1 MKLFWNSQ
9 NNNKSFWG
17 EYHYKNSKKWIFD
30 ILSEIKFS
38 EIRGLNEV
46 NDLEPL
52 IIIDSEVQ
60 KKKNF
65 YKDFFKKYK
74 NIYLIHLGDEGG
86 KVDKSFYL
94 NFKQVFRTFY
104 LNSFS
109 KIKNLTCIPIGY
121 KKGPITSNIEI
132 NDRKYHWNFLGTIH
146 GASRYDLI
154 FQNKNIE
161 PNYVNITKKFGGQNS
176 LSATEYYKIMAN
188 TKFALVSHG
197 YFHPETYRLYEAL
210 ESGCIPIIENP
221 HNFFDSFLP
230 NNPIIKIKLWKEA
243 NNIINELNND
253 KVKILN
259 ISKSIKKWWHE
270 YKLSIRKKIK
280 EKINV

>member
-30 ILSEIKFS
+30 ILSDIKFT
-38 EIRGLNEV
+38 EVKGLYEV
-46 NDLEPL
+46 NYIEPL
-52 IIIDSEVQ
+52 IFVDSEVQ
-60 KKKNF
+60 KKEKF
-65 YKDFFKKYK
+65 YKDFLKKYK
-74 NIYLIHLGDEGG
+74 NTYLIHLGDEGG
-86 KVDKSFYL
+86 KIDKSFYL
-94 NFKQVFRTFY
+94 SFKQVFRTFY

-109 KIKNLTCIPIGY
+109 KIKNVTSIPIGY
-121 KKGPITSNIEI
+121 KSGPITSDIEI
-132 NDRKYHWNFLGTIH
+132 NNRKYNWNFLGTVH

-161 PNYVNITKKFGGQNS
+161 PNYINITKKFGGQNS
-176 LSATEYYKIMAN
+176 LSAAEYYKIMAN
-188 TKFALVSHG
+188 TKFVLVSHG

-221 HNFFDSFLP
+221 HNFFDIFLP

-243 NNIINELNND
+243 NKIIKELNND
-253 KVKILN
+253 KTKILN
-259 ISKSIKKWWHE
+259 MSKSIKKWWNEH
-270 YKLSIRKKIK
+270 KLSIRKKIK

>member
-9 NNNKSFWG
+9 NDNKSFWG

-30 ILSEIKFS
+30 ILNEIKFS
-38 EIRGLNEV
+38 EVKGLNEV
-46 NDLEPL
+46 NELEPL
-52 IIIDSEVQ
+52 VIVDSEVQ
-60 KKKNF
+60 KKENF
-65 YKDFFKKYK
+65 YKDFFKKHK

-94 NFKQVFRTFY
+94 SFKQVFRTFY

-109 KIKNLTCIPIGY
+109 KIKNVTSIPIGY
-121 KKGPITSNIEI
+121 KTGPINSDIEI
-132 NDRKYHWNFLGTIH
+132 NRRKYNWNFLGTIH
-146 GASRYDLI
+146 GASRHDLI
-154 FQNKNIE
+154 FQNRNIE

-176 LSATEYYKIMAN
+176 LSAAEYYKIMAN
-188 TKFALVSHG
+188 TKFVLVSHG

-221 HNFFDSFLP
+221 HNFFDTFLP

-243 NNIINELNND
+243 SQIINELNND
-253 KVKILN
+253 KTKILN
-259 ISKSIKKWWHE
+259 MSKSIKKWWNEH
-270 YKLSIRKKIK
+270 KLSIRKKIK